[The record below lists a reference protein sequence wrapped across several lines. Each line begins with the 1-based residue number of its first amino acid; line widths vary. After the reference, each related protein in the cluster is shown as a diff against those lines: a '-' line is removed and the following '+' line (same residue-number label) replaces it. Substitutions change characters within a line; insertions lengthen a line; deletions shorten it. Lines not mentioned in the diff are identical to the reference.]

1 MGRGWNA
8 RSLYSLKA
16 ISRRVLRLGQSQLGG
31 WSRAAERLT
40 IGQVT
45 EAARR
50 EGGVSSF
57 CRRIPSLA
65 NITAGRGRGTAGWK
79 AVSPAAQDRGLKA
92 IRAGTLVRAKQAL
105 QASSTSVCPQES
117 LLLFLQ
123 KGISAS
129 SEQTTGRV

>member
-50 EGGVSSF
+50 EGGCPAS
-57 CRRIPSLA
+57 A
-65 NITAGRGRGTAGWK
+65 AGF
-79 AVSPAAQDRGLKA
+79 PALP
-92 IRAGTLVRAKQAL
+92 I
-105 QASSTSVCPQES
+105 
-117 LLLFLQ
+117 
-123 KGISAS
+123 
-129 SEQTTGRV
+129 